1 MSHHHEKI
9 TAELQRALQKVLVEG
24 LQDPRTEGALITV
37 TSVSLSPDLRN
48 ATVMVSVLP
57 EKFEAR
63 VRAALDHS
71 KGFIR
76 REASDLIA
84 IRNMPELAF
93 VIDHSLK
100 KQAEVL
106 TALSKVAAEREQAAA
121 KPGAPKSPSSD
132 QEASRGNP

>member
-9 TAELQRALQKVLVEG
+9 TAELQRAIQKVLVAG

-37 TSVSLSPDLRN
+37 TSVSFAADEKN
-48 ATVMVSVLP
+48 ATVSVSVLP
-57 EKFEAR
+57 EKYEAR

-76 REASDLIA
+76 REASDLVA
-84 IRNMPELAF
+84 IRTMPQLAF

-106 TALSKVAAEREQAAA
+106 AALNKVAQEREQNATKS
-121 KPGAPKSPSSD
+121 KPAPD
-132 QEASRGNP
+132 QESPRGNP